1 MGFHQTF
8 PDDPGAVAACARA
21 CRPAQESA
29 RTGPETIP
37 SPNGSSSHDCQI
49 EALVDRA
56 LAGGFAWLRFEPALE
71 RCFLE
76 DLAPER
82 LRFIARSGFGSA
94 LLFALMLVTD
104 RLMVPDQF
112 RLALWLRLAVF
123 VPVCL
128 IGSLGMAR
136 IPGALARE
144 WLVAGGG
151 ALAAL
156 ITLALPLC
164 SHSPW
169 AQAYLVTLAVVGVY
183 INTVQRTRFWP
194 AAGVTVLILCEHVY
208 ALTVLPVQDA
218 QLSVALTLFLVATAS
233 FALYCNYGL
242 ERDERHSY
250 LLRRRQLALRQR
262 LNAANEE
269 LARHARLDPLTGL
282 SNRRHF
288 DEFVRQSWEDAAR
301 RGAEL
306 ALLLVDI
313 DHFKSYNDRFGHQAG
328 DDCLVAVAQALVSC
342 VRRPGD
348 LVARWGGEE
357 FAVVL
362 PNTDAATAAQVAERM
377 RTAVAARSHLDEG
390 RALAGTVTVSVGLA
404 HACPHTADE
413 VNVGVHALVA
423 QADGALYRA
432 KQAGRDRVE
441 LASGAG
447 GGATVP
453 PPAAG
458 VAA

>member
-1 MGFHQTF
+1 
-8 PDDPGAVAACARA
+8 
-21 CRPAQESA
+21 
-29 RTGPETIP
+29 
-37 SPNGSSSHDCQI
+37 
-49 EALVDRA
+49 
-56 LAGGFAWLRFEPALE
+56 
-71 RCFLE
+71 
-76 DLAPER
+76 
-82 LRFIARSGFGSA
+82 
-94 LLFALMLVTD
+94 
-104 RLMVPDQF
+104 MVPDQF
-112 RLALWLRLAVF
+112 RLALWLRLGVF

-136 IPGALARE
+136 IPGALVRE
-144 WLVAGGG
+144 WMVAGGG

-156 ITLALPLC
+156 ITVIIPLA

-194 AAGVTVLILCEHVY
+194 AVGVMALILCEHVY
-208 ALTVLPVQDA
+208 ALTVLPAQDA
-218 QLSVALTLFLVATAS
+218 QLSVALTLFLVATAA

-250 LLRRRQLALRQR
+250 LLRRRQLALRRR

-269 LARHARLDPLTGL
+269 LGRHARLDPLTGL

-313 DHFKSYNDRFGHQAG
+313 DHFKAYNDRFGHQAG

-362 PNTDAATAAQVAERM
+362 PNTDAATAALVAERM
-377 RTAVAARSHLDEG
+377 RVAVAARSHVDEG
-390 RALAGTVTVSVGLA
+390 RALEGTVTASVGLA
-404 HACPHTADE
+404 HARPHAADD

-423 QADGALYRA
+423 EADDALYRA
-432 KQAGRDRVE
+432 KQAGRNRVE
-441 LASGAG
+441 QTHGA
-447 GGATVP
+447 GGATVAT
-453 PPAAG
+453 PAAG

>member
-1 MGFHQTF
+1 MPTQGSAH
-8 PDDPGAVAACARA
+8 PGCGHVSA
-21 CRPAQESA
+21 AQEPA
-29 RTGPETIP
+29 LPGPASSPSGSP
-37 SPNGSSSHDCQI
+37 SPDRQI
-49 EALVDRA
+49 EILVDRA
-56 LAGGFAWLRFEPALE
+56 LDGGFAWLRFEPALE

-94 LLFALMLVTD
+94 LLFALMLLTD

-112 RLALWLRLAVF
+112 RLALWLRLGVF

-156 ITLALPLC
+156 ITLAMPLR

-194 AAGVTVLILCEHVY
+194 AVGVTVLILCEHVC
-208 ALTVLPVQDA
+208 ALVVLPAQDA

-250 LLRRRQLALRQR
+250 LLRRRQLALRRR
-262 LNAANEE
+262 LNAANDE
-269 LARHARLDPLTGL
+269 LGRHARLDPLTAL
-282 SNRRHF
+282 ANRRHF
-288 DEFVRQSWEDAAR
+288 DEFVRQSWDDAAR

-313 DHFKSYNDRFGHQAG
+313 DHFKAYNDRFGHQAG

-377 RTAVAARSHLDEG
+377 RTAVAARRHVDDGS
-390 RALAGTVTVSVGLA
+390 ALAGTVTVSVGLA
-404 HACPHTADE
+404 HARPRAADD

-423 QADGALYRA
+423 KADGALYRA
-432 KQAGRDRVE
+432 KQAGRNRVE
-441 LASGAG
+441 LSPGME
-447 GGATVP
+447 GATTP
-453 PPAAG
+453 LSPAAG
-458 VAA
+458 AAA